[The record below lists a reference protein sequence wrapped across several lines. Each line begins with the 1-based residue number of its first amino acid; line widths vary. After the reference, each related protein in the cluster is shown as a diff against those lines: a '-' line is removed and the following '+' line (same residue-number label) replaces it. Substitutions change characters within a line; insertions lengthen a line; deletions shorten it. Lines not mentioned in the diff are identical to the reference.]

1 MFVFNPI
8 KLEHKSVQGAI
19 STATKLNI
27 TVKYSGDLVELHI
40 KKDGGNYKAYPMT
53 KAPSKDSFFVCLEPM
68 DKGLYF
74 YHFVADGTFFGAAND
89 LCAKEQG
96 FNSYRDY
103 QLTVYDKYYNTSG
116 LLKGGILYQ
125 IFPDR
130 FCRAGLMGVE
140 PNKVLRSDWGGSQ
153 LTAIKAGRF

>member
-53 KAPSKDSFFVCLEPM
+53 TAPSKDSFFVCLEPM

-74 YHFVADGTFFGAAND
+74 YHFVADGTFLARQTI
-89 LCAKEQG
+89 CA
-96 FNSYRDY
+96 
-103 QLTVYDKYYNTSG
+103 
-116 LLKGGILYQ
+116 LKS
-125 IFPDR
+125 
-130 FCRAGLMGVE
+130 RA
-140 PNKVLRSDWGGSQ
+140 
-153 LTAIKAGRF
+153 LTAIAITSLPFTTNIIIRQAF